1 MERKKNE
8 LTTEDLKKK
17 FTSQFE
23 LVNYA
28 IRLAE
33 NMIKSGRGPRM
44 KTDIQN
50 RSLQILE
57 EIATGR
63 DEFDDIAVPAV
74 VAEHSFQEAAK
85 EAKATSSE
93 RKSERKGAHA
103 SKMQDHKRVSKA
115 QRV

>member
-1 MERKKNE
+1 MERKQE

-44 KTDIQN
+44 KTEIQN

-57 EIATGR
+57 EISSGK
-63 DEFDDIAVPAV
+63 DEFDDIAVDAV
-74 VAEHSFQEAAK
+74 ETEGSFQEAAK
-85 EAKATSSE
+85 EAKAASFE
-93 RKSERKGAHA
+93 KKPERKGAHA
-103 SKMQDHKRVSKA
+103 SKMQDHKKISKSSHKS
-115 QRV
+115 

>member
-1 MERKKNE
+1 MEKKNE

-17 FTSQFE
+17 FPSQFE

-44 KTDIQN
+44 KTEIQN

-57 EIATGR
+57 EISIGK
-63 DEFDDIAVPAV
+63 DEFDDITVESV
-74 VAEHSFQEAAK
+74 ETENSFQEAAK
-85 EAKATSSE
+85 EAKSTSSE

-103 SKMQDHKRVSKA
+103 SKMQDHKKITKSSPRS
-115 QRV
+115 